1 MTLMEIYKNSISI
14 KLIFLFF
21 FIVKIS
27 PAYPQAA
34 NQNESLSGSTAD
46 YQSADQNL
54 PADEPDKTLF
64 QKTLSTDI
72 STADFYE
79 LAAWCRYLGLDEKGG
94 KKDLQKRLY
103 DYYSQAELTDDG
115 KAEEKNTLMIES
127 AERTE
132 YFNIEKIDENY
143 IKISGNVVVTME
155 DKKKQTTHI
164 IKTDRI
170 ILNQENNLITAFG
183 NVNYTRKGKE
193 GDEIFRGEKLSFNI
207 TNWEG
212 IFIEGTS
219 EKIKEQ
225 DGNELTFLYSGKR
238 IYRSEN
244 DLVILDKAEIT
255 SSKPEDPYYNI
266 KAKRIWVLAPGEWG
280 VKNAVLY
287 VGHVPVFY
295 FPFFFHPGDKL
306 VFNPAFGMKIP
317 HGYFLQTTTYLLGEP
332 ETSQNLSFLALTE
345 EDAKYETELNGIFLK
360 KKEKKEEI
368 SEDENYIKI
377 MFDAYSR
384 LGFFSGIEG
393 KTDSADFYA
402 GLARSRNIYIS
413 PGNAYTPFYENE
425 DGEFKSSWNDSNF
438 LKYNIPFRFGANLDM
453 ENTYKEFQY
462 SLYLDLY
469 SDPYFLR
476 DFNERAEKTDWSKVL
491 GLEEEDEDSDSD
503 IDTGILDRLWWYFH
517 GSYNI
522 SEDYLGGFITDINI
536 SRIDFSLNW
545 KNKKQSDTG
554 FSGTDP
560 ELDGYIPYY
569 ARTDY
574 FFPQQ
579 YFYYPEY
586 YKFPD
591 LSFTVKGNIFSRSYD
606 SFHKNTDFEKTDDPG
621 TGELLEPWQS
631 EKSSASSDEG
641 EKYNSDVSERVLEY
655 EKMNDESVKLY
666 KRRKFFQHGM
676 SYSISPSISVT
687 ETMDYSEWEEP
698 DEVTFE
704 QAYSAMRI
712 YGNANVTYEA
722 DLYEDFT
729 SFTNNLILTE
739 DYRIHYNRSDSIED
753 TAWDSYLL
761 QDYKAS
767 YLKIQNKSL
776 FTVYPL
782 LKYDMYD
789 QSFFTYQVNTILAKK
804 EFEYLDNS
812 DNPVYKD
819 SYFQFDKEYFTEH
832 EADFNLKYLAN
843 WNQIQHF
850 RIITVLPPLLQE
862 VENEDIIRTGPLT
875 STLNFKAYEKTEDN
889 WEYGDFTWKEKLS
902 YDNKT
907 YLEQITIY
915 DGENDE
921 WDSSETIGRISFLYD
936 EVFFMQ
942 SYEYGFPESSPLEM
956 SSLLN
961 LWFFETKYKAERKYP
976 MEYQSGFGWIEGDTE
991 KFVPSEFSATIDFTR
1006 YFMPVWKNR
1015 VRYKTNILTSWV
1027 MDLQEFTEN
1036 SLVFDFGF
1044 EMNIH
1049 KFLDLS
1055 FNSKSENNSTYR
1067 YFPSYA
1073 RQLGE
1078 ETVNPFSDLMK
1089 SFNFFDGSNDR
1100 YESFFKLKEVEVK
1113 AVHHLGDWDLTLQYS
1128 GAPDLYQPSTGVP
1141 EWQWK
1146 SETTIMMQW
1155 NPIKEIKT
1163 EIKIN
1168 NNDIS
1173 F

>member
-1 MTLMEIYKNSISI
+1 MEICKKSISTN
-14 KLIFLFF
+14 LFF
-21 FIVKIS
+21 LLFIFTVF
-27 PAYPQAA
+27 PAYS
-34 NQNESLSGSTAD
+34 QNDTQTDNELILNETLTAD
-46 YQSADQNL
+46 QVSD
-54 PADEPDKTLF
+54 PDTEKTLF

-103 DYYSQAELTDDG
+103 SYYEQEE
-115 KAEEKNTLMIES
+115 KALEEGQEEKNTLMIES

-155 DKKKQTTHI
+155 DKKKETTHV

-183 NVNYTRKGKE
+183 NVNYTRSGKE
-193 GDEIFRGEKLSFNI
+193 GSEIFRGEKLSFNI

-219 EKIKEQ
+219 EKKKEQ
-225 DGNELTFLYSGKR
+225 DGKDLTFRYSGKR

-244 DLVILDKAEIT
+244 DLIILDKAEIT
-255 SSKPEDPYYNI
+255 SSKPDDPYYNI

-317 HGYFLQTTTYLLGEP
+317 HGFFLQTTTYLLGEP
-332 ETSQNLSFLALTE
+332 DTNQNLSFLALTE

-360 KKEKKEEI
+360 KTEKKEVV
-368 SEDENYIKI
+368 SEDENYVKL

-384 LGFFSGIEG
+384 LGFFAGIEG
-393 KTDSADFYA
+393 KTDISDFYA
-402 GLARSRNIYIS
+402 GLGRSRNIYIS
-413 PGNAYTPFYENE
+413 PGNKYSPYYENE
-425 DGEFKSSWNDSNF
+425 DGEFKSSWNDANF
-438 LKYNIPFRFGANLDM
+438 LKYDIPFRFGAKLDM
-453 ENTYKEFQY
+453 KNKYRDFQY

-491 GLEEEDEDSDSD
+491 GLEEDEEPDTD

-517 GSYNI
+517 GSWNI
-522 SEDYLGGFITDINI
+522 SDDYFGGLITDINF
-536 SRIDFSLNW
+536 SKIDFSLNW
-545 KNKKQSDTG
+545 KNKKQPDTG
-554 FSGTDP
+554 FSGIDP
-560 ELDGYIPYY
+560 GLDGYIPFF

-574 FFPQQ
+574 FFPEQ

-591 LSFTVKGNIFSRSYD
+591 ISFTIKGDIFSASYD
-606 SFHKNTDFEKTDDPG
+606 SFYKNKDFEKPDDPG
-621 TGELLEPWQS
+621 GAELLKPWL
-631 EKSSASSDEG
+631 ENVSDSPAAVAVE
-641 EKYNSDVSERVLEY
+641 YNYDAMPRILEY
-655 EKMNDESVKLY
+655 EKMKDEAVKLY
-666 KRRKFFQHGM
+666 KKRKFFQHGM

-687 ETMDYSEWEEP
+687 ETMDYSEWETP
-698 DEVTFE
+698 KEVTFE
-704 QAYSAMRI
+704 QAYTAMRL
-712 YGNANVTYEA
+712 YGNANVTYDA
-722 DLYEDFT
+722 DLYEDFS
-729 SFTNNLILTE
+729 SFTNNIVLTE
-739 DYRIHYNRSDSIED
+739 DYRIHYNRSGSIED
-753 TAWDSYLL
+753 AVWDSYLL

-767 YLKIQNKSL
+767 YLKIENKSL

-782 LKYDMYD
+782 LKYDMYN
-789 QSFFTYQVNTILAKK
+789 QSFASYRINTIIAKK
-804 EFEYLDNS
+804 EFDYLDNS

-819 SYFQFDKEYFTEH
+819 SFFQFDKEYFTEH
-832 EADFNLKYLAN
+832 KADFNLKYLAN

-862 VENEDIIRTGPLT
+862 IENEDLIRTGPLT
-875 STLNFKAYEKTEDN
+875 STLNFKAYEKSEDN

-902 YDNKT
+902 YDNNT
-907 YLEQITIY
+907 YIEQITIY

-921 WDSSETIGRISFLYD
+921 WDSWESIGRISFFYD
-936 EVFFMQ
+936 EVFFRQ
-942 SYEYGFPESSPLEM
+942 SYKYGYPESSPLEL
-956 SSLLN
+956 SSQLN

-976 MEYQSGFGWIEGDTE
+976 MEYQQGFGWIEGE
-991 KFVPSEFSATIDFTR
+991 NQEFVPSEFSATIDFTR

-1015 VRYKTNILTSWV
+1015 VRYKTKILTSWV

-1036 SLVFDFGF
+1036 SLVFNFGF
-1044 EMNIH
+1044 DMKVHE
-1049 KFLDLS
+1049 FLDLS

-1067 YFPSYA
+1067 YIPSYA
-1073 RQLGE
+1073 KQLGE
-1078 ETVNPFSDLMK
+1078 ETVNPFSDLVK
-1089 SFNFFDGSNDR
+1089 SFNFFDGGEQR
-1100 YESFFKLKEVEVK
+1100 YESFFKLKEVDVK

-1128 GAPDLYQPSTGVP
+1128 GAPNLYQPSSGVP
-1141 EWQWK
+1141 EWRWDSK
-1146 SETTIMMQW
+1146 MTIMMQW

-1168 NNDIS
+1168 NNELS
-1173 F
+1173 L